1 MRGLE
6 DNAVS
11 PVVGVMLMLV
21 VTIIIAAVVSSF
33 AGGTMSGQH
42 KTPQAQISAKF
53 SVDQGMLIEHLG
65 GDPLATDDIVF
76 MVRNGRTFGP
86 NLEQITAQELNKSYI
101 SDGRGKYLLG
111 SDGTILVTS
120 FKAGDVFYINAEN
133 STCDRLQP
141 VVAPLDWDEKGSGS
155 RYVGEDQA
163 NMSLWDLCFRNSAN
177 VGKQFSFEVHD
188 RTGKLISRSDVT
200 ISP

>member
-1 MRGLE
+1 
-6 DNAVS
+6 
-11 PVVGVMLMLV
+11 VMLMLV

-42 KTPQAQISAKF
+42 KTPQAQISAQF
-53 SVDQGMLIEHLG
+53 SVSQGLMIEHQG
-65 GDPLATDDIVF
+65 GDPLATDDAVF

-101 SDGRGKYLLG
+101 HNGHGKYLLG
-111 SDGTILVTS
+111 SDGIILITS
-120 FKAGDVFYINAEN
+120 FKTGDVFYIDAEN

-141 VVAPLDWDEKGSGS
+141 VVAPQDWESSGS
-155 RYVGEDQA
+155 SGSVYLGGDET
-163 NMSLWDLCFRNSAN
+163 NWNLCFRNPDSI
-177 VGKQFSFEVHD
+177 GKQFSFEVHD